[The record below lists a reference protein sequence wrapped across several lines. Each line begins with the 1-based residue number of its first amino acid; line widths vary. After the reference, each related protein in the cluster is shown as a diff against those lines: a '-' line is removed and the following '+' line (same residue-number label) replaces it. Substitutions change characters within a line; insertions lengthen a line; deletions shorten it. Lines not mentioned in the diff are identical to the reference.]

1 MLIKVHM
8 RRQYKEGKARSVFA
22 LIRKIRARAMNQ
34 KGYISGETCINHDDP
49 QKTLVIGTWEDMENW
64 LNWKADPHRIELE
77 TQLEELLEGPT
88 QYEAYIYSKYY
99 LGITGDPAL
108 G

>member
-8 RRQYKEGKARSVFA
+8 KRRYKEDKARDVFA

-49 QKTLVIGTWEDMENW
+49 RETLVIGTWEDMEDW
-64 LNWKADPHRIELE
+64 LNWKNDPSRKECE
-77 TQLEELLEGPT
+77 EQLERLLEVPAE
-88 QYEAYIYSKYY
+88 YEAYVYKYRVERMMA
-99 LGITGDPAL
+99 TE
-108 G
+108 